1 MIPVMMA
8 VAFCVACNRGTAQ
21 AGSAA
26 ALPPPLVSVTTAK
39 SQDVPQYLDEIGRN
53 TAFESVSVTPQVGGK
68 IIERHFQDGDNLA
81 KGQLLFVID
90 PRPYKA
96 QLDAA
101 KASLQQAEA
110 ALDLAKIQFARD
122 QELVGTRA
130 ISKQD
135 YDTKKNAVD
144 VVQAQIEAAKASIE
158 TAQINLDYC
167 YIHSPIDG
175 RAGARLVDV
184 GNVVQANTTSLLS
197 VQRLDPIYANFTITE
212 RDLPEVQKQMSHGML
227 KALVRL
233 PSDAETAG
241 RSGRVEFLDNAVQNS
256 TGTVNLR
263 ATVSNPDH
271 HFWPGQFV
279 NVRLVL
285 TTEKGAVLV
294 PSQATQISQQGP
306 YVYVIKDDN
315 TAELRPVS
323 VGQRQGTDVVIISG
337 LSAGERVVTAGQML
351 VRPGGPV
358 HIDTG
363 APAGAPGSEG
373 KSSGPHKGSS

>member
-1 MIPVMMA
+1 
-8 VAFCVACNRGTAQ
+8 
-21 AGSAA
+21 
-26 ALPPPLVSVTTAK
+26 
-39 SQDVPQYLDEIGRN
+39 
-53 TAFESVSVTPQVGGK
+53 
-68 IIERHFQDGDNLA
+68 
-81 KGQLLFVID
+81 
-90 PRPYKA
+90 
-96 QLDAA
+96 
-101 KASLQQAEA
+101 
-110 ALDLAKIQFARD
+110 
-122 QELVGTRA
+122 
-130 ISKQD
+130 
-135 YDTKKNAVD
+135 
-144 VVQAQIEAAKASIE
+144 
-158 TAQINLDYC
+158 
-167 YIHSPIDG
+167 
-175 RAGARLVDV
+175 
-184 GNVVQANTTSLLS
+184 
-197 VQRLDPIYANFTITE
+197 
-212 RDLPEVQKQMSHGML
+212 
-227 KALVRL
+227 
-233 PSDAETAG
+233 
-241 RSGRVEFLDNAVQNS
+241 
-256 TGTVNLR
+256 VNLR